1 MDLFSGDRSR
11 TCHALQC
18 LLREPQ
24 NNLGFFVDGIAA
36 GQDEVHRLVA
46 SITGLSGTEA
56 SVFLAELIATIL
68 VDSGDYYDLNAR
80 SLTAHKCLGCLQ
92 TFRNVAW
99 LLQYQGNNDALLSCL
114 LFVRSPPPGL
124 EFLRG

>member
-1 MDLFSGDRSR
+1 LDLFSGDRSR

-36 GQDEVHRLVA
+36 GLDEVHRLVA
-46 SITGLSGTEA
+46 SISGLSGTEA

-68 VDSGDYYDLNAR
+68 IDSGDYYALNAR
-80 SLTAHKCLGCLQ
+80 SLAVHEGASNGVLASYQKCGM
-92 TFRNVAW
+92 AS
-99 LLQYQGNNDALLSCL
+99 ALS
-114 LFVRSPPPGL
+114 RK
-124 EFLRG
+124 